1 MTGFGRFRLKS
12 AAGFTR
18 AEIKT
23 VNHRYFEFSARLSP
37 HLSEY
42 EDEIRR
48 RVAGR
53 LSRGKITLTV
63 SSPDPAVFASRLIL
77 NEPLAKEVFHQG
89 KRLQTV
95 LKIKK
100 PSEWG
105 LFKQVLNFPD
115 VLVKDVSSA
124 RSNGLPKD
132 AAKALEGAL
141 AGLEASR
148 LREGRALAADILKH
162 ARQLERSLSGI
173 GRRLPGLKR
182 AYRASLARRVG
193 EFLKNGE
200 LDGERLTAEAAQHV
214 KSSDVSEEIARLKA
228 HLAELKK
235 TLRDKGEA
243 GRKLDF
249 IAQEVQRETNTLGA
263 KSQDVV
269 LAREVIAM
277 KGAIEKIREQAQN
290 VE

>member
-1 MTGFGRFRLKS
+1 M
-12 AAGFTR
+12 
-18 AEIKT
+18 
-23 VNHRYFEFSARLSP
+23 
-37 HLSEY
+37 
-42 EDEIRR
+42 
-48 RVAGR
+48 
-53 LSRGKITLTV
+53 
-63 SSPDPAVFASRLIL
+63 
-77 NEPLAKEVFHQG
+77 
-89 KRLQTV
+89 
-95 LKIKK
+95 
-100 PSEWG
+100 
-105 LFKQVLNFPD
+105 
-115 VLVKDVSSA
+115 
-124 RSNGLPKD
+124 
-132 AAKALEGAL
+132 
-141 AGLEASR
+141 
-148 LREGRALAADILKH
+148 
-162 ARQLERSLSGI
+162 
-173 GRRLPGLKR
+173 
-182 AYRASLARRVG
+182 G